1 MPTLMSIPF
10 IETLPKQSRGKEC
23 LLHYKKLK
31 QVFTMKQN
39 TKGNMRG
46 TMKGHLWWSLVFGLV
61 FVDNQDFG
69 VRKFLSSQKIMN
81 NMFKGHWEVFSLLS
95 FGIFIFK

>member
-1 MPTLMSIPF
+1 MSFTL
-10 IETLPKQSRGKEC
+10 
-23 LLHYKKLK
+23 KKLK
-31 QVFTMKQN
+31 QIFTMKQN

-46 TMKGHLWWSLVFGLV
+46 KMKGHWWWTLVFGLG

-81 NMFKGHWEVFSLLS
+81 NMFKRHSGVF
-95 FGIFIFK
+95 FF